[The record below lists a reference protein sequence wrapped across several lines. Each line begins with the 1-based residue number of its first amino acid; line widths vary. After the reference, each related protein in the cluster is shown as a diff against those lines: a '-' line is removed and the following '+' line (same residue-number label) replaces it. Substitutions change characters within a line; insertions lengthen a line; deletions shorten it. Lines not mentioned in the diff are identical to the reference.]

1 MATSFRKWRMSDK
14 KRDLDLEILE
24 AIVARPGQGLM
35 SLIEQFSEKASK
47 NTIRKYV
54 SDLAKLGR
62 ITARHET
69 VLRPTDEGE
78 RFLQKCRKAHP
89 RED

>member
-1 MATSFRKWRMSDK
+1 MSDK

-24 AIVARPGQGLM
+24 AIVARPGRSLL
-35 SLIEQFSEKASK
+35 SLIEQFSANASK
-47 NTIRKYV
+47 NTVRKYV

-62 ITARHET
+62 ITAKKET

>member
-1 MATSFRKWRMSDK
+1 MSDK
-14 KRDLDLEILE
+14 KRDLDLDVLD
-24 AIVARPGQGLM
+24 AIIAHPGQSLT

-54 SDLAKLGR
+54 ADLANLGR
-62 ITARHET
+62 ITARKET
-69 VLRPTDEGE
+69 VLRPTDAGE
-78 RFLQKCRKAHP
+78 RFLEKCRKAHP